1 MKGDVLL
8 HHDYIVRLTWSL
20 PPHSPA
26 GGFAPKPVAPH
37 YYLSR
42 HYFFRQDLL
51 LSRTMLT
58 TTLHCLRGSFC
69 LRLASTFNHRPVHSD
84 YTVRLSSLSIEKSHS
99 TF

>member
-42 HYFFRQDLL
+42 HYFFSAGLTSKPHHAHNDFALL
-51 LSRTMLT
+51 TWIVLPATGLDFQPQTRTL
-58 TTLHCLRGSFC
+58 
-69 LRLASTFNHRPVHSD
+69 
-84 YTVRLSSLSIEKSHS
+84 
-99 TF
+99 

>member
-42 HYFFRQDLL
+42 HYFFSAGLTSKPHHAHNDFAFAYVDRFACDWPR
-51 LSRTMLT
+51 LST
-58 TTLHCLRGSFC
+58 TD
-69 LRLASTFNHRPVHSD
+69 P
-84 YTVRLSSLSIEKSHS
+84 YTVIIR
-99 TF
+99 